1 MADSSMTNISV
12 VESFGKNL
20 ENINQQ
26 MNQIFAKMKQQTHDV
41 GNYWKDDMYDK
52 FRQDFDQD
60 ILKHAQEI
68 SMKLELFSKYVER
81 QCQFHRMA
89 QQNKYY

>member
-41 GNYWKDDMYDK
+41 GNYWKDDMYEK

-81 QCQFHRMA
+81 QCQFHRMV
-89 QQNKYY
+89 